1 MSRHSILPGQPVTAL
16 FLLHVGSMDARLI
29 GLSVE
34 RHWKHSVRLAADL
47 ESARVVLVDC
57 DRPGVEAAFA
67 RLAPHPRIG
76 VVCYA
81 FHPKDHAQRFP
92 NRVILGKPLNL
103 EALPGL
109 LAKAAHDSARTIA
122 VPPIRRSAPLTQPAP
137 PTIQPA
143 PETSSPPIT
152 VATAMNRTPPPVMTP
167 PAATGAS
174 DAQTIQP
181 DVPAAAPPSEPPGSL
196 GHGVQ
201 TDDERDLCGAL
212 EDLPPHPIYPLPEKI
227 FFNPDNYLIGHLQRA
242 FDQATSSGRPHLIA
256 GLPRLIG
263 VRVQPVSICV
273 TDFRD
278 NQLRPLSMAQLP
290 QTTARIVGASTLSH
304 ISNHGSTWTTEDF
317 FWNVAAWAARG
328 RLPDG
333 VDPYQPVRLRAWP
346 NFTKVFM
353 SPHALRIVALWV
365 RTWAS
370 PIDIAARLGIPQ
382 RYVFSVYAS
391 ARFAGLLDTKA
402 PQTSPITERTTVTAP
417 PAPQAPPQPQAQQ
430 QQQQRPSILS
440 RILRKLLN
448 AV

>member
-16 FLLHVGSMDARLI
+16 HLLHVGSMDARLI

-34 RHWKHSVRLAADL
+34 RHWKHTVRLASDL
-47 ESARVVLVDC
+47 ESARVVLIDC
-57 DRPGVEAAFA
+57 DRPGVDAAFEK
-67 RLAPHPRIG
+67 LAPHPRIG

-81 FHPKDHAQRFP
+81 FHPKDHALRFP

-103 EALPGL
+103 EALPGIL
-109 LAKAAHDSARTIA
+109 TKAAADSARA
-122 VPPIRRSAPLTQPAP
+122 HAMQSRRPAPPTLTAPTLPAPTLTAPPRRPPVAQPAP
-137 PTIQPA
+137 PTIQPDV
-143 PETSSPPIT
+143 ESPP
-152 VATAMNRTPPPVMTP
+152 APPPAPAAVQP
-167 PAATGAS
+167 PAP
-174 DAQTIQP
+174 AQETP
-181 DVPAAAPPSEPPGSL
+181 NSL

-212 EDLPPHPIYPLPEKI
+212 EDLPLHPAYPLPEKL
-227 FFNPDNYLIGHLQRA
+227 FFSPDNYLIGHLQRA
-242 FDQATSSGRPHLIA
+242 LEQATLTGRPHLIA

-263 VRVQPVSICV
+263 VKIQPVSVCV

-290 QTTARIVGASTLSH
+290 QTTARIVSASTLSH
-304 ISNHGSTWTTEDF
+304 ITSHGAIWSSEDF
-317 FWNVAAWAARG
+317 LWNVAAWAARG

-333 VDPYQPVRLRAWP
+333 CDPYQPVRLRAWP
-346 NFTKVFM
+346 NCTKVFL

-365 RTWAS
+365 RIPAS

-382 RYVFSVYAS
+382 RYVFSVYSS
-391 ARFAGLLDTKA
+391 ARFAGLLDTRA
-402 PQTSPITERTTVTAP
+402 TPLSTPAERPSAP
-417 PAPQAPPQPQAQQ
+417 PPSAPPPATPPQQP

>member
-34 RHWKHSVRLAADL
+34 RHWKHTVRLANEL

-57 DRPGVEAAFA
+57 DRPGVEAAFEK
-67 RLAPHPRIG
+67 LSPHPRIG

-103 EALPGL
+103 EALPGI
-109 LAKAAHDSARTIA
+109 LAKAAHDSARVIA
-122 VPPIRRSAPLTQPAP
+122 VPPMRRTAPLTQPAP

-143 PETSSPPIT
+143 AE
-152 VATAMNRTPPPVMTP
+152 MPPPQVPMLTP
-167 PAATGAS
+167 AASAPAPVTQTAPAATPGAT
-174 DAQTIQP
+174 AAPQPETIA
-181 DVPAAAPPSEPPGSL
+181 PAAPSVETPGSL

-201 TDDERDLCGAL
+201 TDDERDLCGVL
-212 EDLPPHPIYPLPEKI
+212 EDLPAHPVYPLPDKI
-227 FFNPDNYLIGHLQRA
+227 FFNPENYLIGHLQRA
-242 FDQATSSGRPHLIA
+242 HEQASTTGRPHLIA

-263 VRVQPVSICV
+263 VRIQPASICV

-290 QTTARIVGASTLSH
+290 QTTARIVSASTLSH
-304 ISNHGSTWTTEDF
+304 ISNHGTTWTTEDF

-333 VDPYQPVRLRAWP
+333 TDPYQPVRLRAWP

-391 ARFAGLLDTKA
+391 ARYAGLVDLKL
-402 PQTSPITERTTVTAP
+402 PQAVSAERATAP
-417 PAPQAPPQPQAQQ
+417 AAGTQPAASQP

>member
-29 GLSVE
+29 GLSVD
-34 RHWKHSVRLAADL
+34 RHWKHSVRLASNL
-47 ESARVVLVDC
+47 ESAGVTLIDC
-57 DRPGVEAAFA
+57 DRPGVDAAFEQLSA
-67 RLAPHPRIG
+67 HPRIG

-81 FHPKDHAQRFP
+81 FHPKDHAQRYP

-103 EALPGL
+103 EALPTI
-109 LAKAAHDSARTIA
+109 LAKAAHDSARANA
-122 VPPIRRSAPLTQPAP
+122 VPPLRRMAPLTQPAP
-137 PTIQPA
+137 PTIQPD
-143 PETSSPPIT
+143 PEGPLPALP
-152 VATAMNRTPPPVMTP
+152 VATPIDTVPPVVTP
-167 PAATGAS
+167 ALDAAQQHQSVTTATPL
-174 DAQTIQP
+174 AELP
-181 DVPAAAPPSEPPGSL
+181 DSL

-212 EDLPPHPIYPLPEKI
+212 EDLPSNPILPLPDKI

-242 FDQATSSGRPHLIA
+242 FDQASATGRPHLIA

-263 VRVQPVSICV
+263 VRIKPTSICV

-278 NQLRPLSMAQLP
+278 NQLRPLSMVQLP
-290 QTTARIVGASTLSH
+290 LTTARIVGASTLSH
-304 ISNHGSTWTTEDF
+304 ISNHGTSWTTEDF

-328 RLPDG
+328 RLPEG
-333 VDPYQPVRLRAWP
+333 TDPYQPVRLRAWP
-346 NFTKVFM
+346 NFTRVFM

-370 PIDIAARLGIPQ
+370 PVEIAARLGIPQ

-391 ARFAGLLDTKA
+391 AHFAGLLDAKMPPVATA
-402 PQTSPITERTTVTAP
+402 TAP
-417 PAPQAPPQPQAQQ
+417 VAKPAAQPPQKQ

>member
-34 RHWKHSVRLAADL
+34 RHWKHSVRLASDL
-47 ESARVVLVDC
+47 ESAGVTLVDC
-57 DRPGVEAAFA
+57 DRPGVDAAFEQLSA
-67 RLAPHPRIG
+67 HPRIG

-81 FHPKDHAQRFP
+81 FHPKDHALRFP

-103 EALPGL
+103 EALPGI
-109 LAKAAHDSARTIA
+109 LAKAAHDSARAIA
-122 VPPIRRSAPLTQPAP
+122 VPPLRRMAPLTQPAP
-137 PTIQPA
+137 PTIQPDPEA
-143 PETSSPPIT
+143 PQPVGPIVTPAATIPPA
-152 VATAMNRTPPPVMTP
+152 VTPSALQTEQPLQSASTGAQPVSTP
-167 PAATGAS
+167 PA
-174 DAQTIQP
+174 DPP
-181 DVPAAAPPSEPPGSL
+181 DSL

-212 EDLPPHPIYPLPEKI
+212 EDLPSHPIHPLPDKI

-242 FDQATSSGRPHLIA
+242 FDQASTTGRPHLIA

-263 VRVQPVSICV
+263 VRLQPASICV

-290 QTTARIVGASTLSH
+290 QTTARIVSASTLSH
-304 ISNHGSTWTTEDF
+304 ISSHGTTWTTEDF

-328 RLPDG
+328 RLPEG
-333 VDPYQPVRLRAWP
+333 TDPYQPVRLRAWP
-346 NFTKVFM
+346 NFTRVFM

-391 ARFAGLLDTKA
+391 ARFAGLIDTRTPQVTKA
-402 PQTSPITERTTVTAP
+402 AAPVTK
-417 PAPQAPPQPQAQQ
+417 PAPQP

>member
-16 FLLHVGSMDARLI
+16 FLLHTGSMDARLI

-34 RHWKHSVRLAADL
+34 RHWKHTVRLANDL

-57 DRPGVEAAFA
+57 DRPGVEAAFDK
-67 RLAPHPRIG
+67 LAPHPRIG

-103 EALPGL
+103 EALPGI

-122 VPPIRRSAPLTQPAP
+122 VAPIRRSAPLTQPAP
-137 PTIQPA
+137 A
-143 PETSSPPIT
+143 
-152 VATAMNRTPPPVMTP
+152 
-167 PAATGAS
+167 
-174 DAQTIQP
+174 TIQP
-181 DVPAAAPPSEPPGSL
+181 DPEVPMPAMPAVTPAAPVILAPSMPAAIAPAPVAQVITPAAAPASAPQVEPPGSL

-212 EDLPPHPIYPLPEKI
+212 EDLPSHPVHPLPDKI

-242 FDQATSSGRPHLIA
+242 YELASSTGRPHLIA

-263 VRVQPVSICV
+263 VRLQPASICV

-290 QTTARIVGASTLSH
+290 QTTARIVSASTLSH
-304 ISNHGSTWTTEDF
+304 ISNHGTTWTTEDF

-328 RLPDG
+328 RLPEG
-333 VDPYQPVRLRAWP
+333 TDPYRSVRLRAWP

-370 PIDIAARLGIPQ
+370 PVDIAARLGIPQ

-391 ARFAGLLDTKA
+391 ARFAGLIDSRIPPQATAPERPAAA
-402 PQTSPITERTTVTAP
+402 PQPATSTAT
-417 PAPQAPPQPQAQQ
+417 QPQ

>member
-34 RHWKHSVRLAADL
+34 RHWKHSVRLASEL

-57 DRPGVEAAFA
+57 DRPGVEAAFE
-67 RLAPHPRIG
+67 RLSPHPRIG

-103 EALPGL
+103 EALPSI

-122 VPPIRRSAPLTQPAP
+122 APSLRRAAPLTQPAP
-137 PTIQPA
+137 PTIQPGSEEPPRVPIVTPA
-143 PETSSPPIT
+143 SP
-152 VATAMNRTPPPVMTP
+152 V
-167 PAATGAS
+167 PA
-174 DAQTIQP
+174 
-181 DVPAAAPPSEPPGSL
+181 VVVAAAPIVQAELQPQSGTTAAPPVSAPQADPPGSL

-212 EDLPPHPIYPLPEKI
+212 EDLPAHPVHPLPDKI

-242 FDQATSSGRPHLIA
+242 FDQASSTGRPHLIA

-263 VRVQPVSICV
+263 VRLQPASICV

-290 QTTARIVGASTLSH
+290 QTTARIVSASTLSH
-304 ISNHGSTWTTEDF
+304 ISNHGTTWTTEDF

-328 RLPDG
+328 RLPEG
-333 VDPYQPVRLRAWP
+333 TDPYQPVRLRAWP

-370 PIDIAARLGIPQ
+370 PIDVAARLGIPQ

-391 ARFAGLLDTKA
+391 ARFAGLIDARKPRAATVEA
-402 PQTSPITERTTVTAP
+402 RTATPAQPTTNAAP
-417 PAPQAPPQPQAQQ
+417 PAQQ